1 MKAALRVLP
10 TTLVVVAALVAPSA
24 AAAAPASTSFR
35 IVGYEYAFTST
46 AGSFAGR
53 GSGIAGET
61 AIWNAHVEHDRLGSN
76 PTYVDGGSFTMA
88 TTSPSGA
95 FDFVRG
101 TFAFHGGTITEL
113 DAGGNWTN
121 PHYPGRD
128 GLGEG

>member
-10 TTLVVVAALVAPSA
+10 TTLVAVAALVAPSA
-24 AAAAPASTSFR
+24 AAAAPASTSFT

-53 GSGIAGET
+53 GSGNAGET
-61 AIWNAHVEHDRLGSN
+61 AVWNAHVEHDRLGSN

-101 TFAFHGGTITEL
+101 TFAYHGGTITTL
-113 DAGGNWTN
+113 NAGAKCTRKW
-121 PHYPGRD
+121 RV
-128 GLGEG
+128 